1 MLENYLNG
9 PNVTIG
15 SLLEKSKCFENQR
28 KEEGCWRQR
37 LE

>member
-15 SLLEKSKCFENQR
+15 SLLEKSKCENQR